1 MTTDRGS
8 ERSEANPQRGGDR
21 QRRELGRSHHEMNVV
36 IADESGMV
44 AHISTYDVS
53 QSNGVIHVI
62 DRVVLPK

>member
-1 MTTDRGS
+1 
-8 ERSEANPQRGGDR
+8 
-21 QRRELGRSHHEMNVV
+21 MNVV